1 MYEEKMELMN
11 GTCPY
16 CGQVIAVK
24 AMDQQDADLKAADEC
39 NCEKAA
45 RARRYKGANSY
56 LQQLIA
62 GERCRAA
69 GFVELSEKQIQ
80 LASLALESVCKDDV
94 PSAQI
99 NLEDSALKIAAKAEG
114 KIAVTRTRKV
124 RMRAEV

>member
-1 MYEEKMELMN
+1 MYENEMEMMN

-24 AMDQQDADLKAADEC
+24 AMDQRDADLKAADEC

-45 RARRYKGANSY
+45 RARRYKEANSY

-62 GERCRAA
+62 GECCRSA
-69 GFVELSEKQIQ
+69 GFVELTLKQIQ

-94 PSAQI
+94 PSVQI
-99 NLEDSALKIAAKAEG
+99 NFEDSTLKIAAKAEG
-114 KIAVTRTRKV
+114 KIAVTRTKKV
-124 RMRAEV
+124 QMRAEV